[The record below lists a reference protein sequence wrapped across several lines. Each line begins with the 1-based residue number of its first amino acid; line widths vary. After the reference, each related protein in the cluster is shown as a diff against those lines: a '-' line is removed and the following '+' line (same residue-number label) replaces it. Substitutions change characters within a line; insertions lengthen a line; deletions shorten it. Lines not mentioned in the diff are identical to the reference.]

1 MNSSDVNHAP
11 VIIIGG
17 GPVGMMLAL
26 FLDYHGVRSLIVNRD
41 KETRLHPKG
50 NTHNSRTME
59 HYRRVGIA
67 SAIRKLGLPSTY
79 PRDITYF
86 TRLNSWELV
95 RFSMPSEKQRAVMA
109 RDDEITH
116 QIPEPLLRVNQ
127 MYVERYMHD
136 HLKKRE
142 NIKLRFGW
150 HAVSLEQD
158 DSGVNV
164 IIEDSTHSSRR
175 ESWRADYLI
184 GCDGSHSFVRKT
196 LGICYQGTDTAIAG
210 FLTGRMFSSHLRIP
224 ALHNRIL
231 RGKEAWMYNVMA
243 PGLRMLLISLNGK
256 DEFVLLSKPGT
267 ETEEPDDQK
276 MIQHIQAGC
285 GESVDVEI
293 IAHSVWH
300 GGLAQIAQRF
310 SEERIHLAGDAIHLF
325 SPTGG
330 FGMNTGIDD
339 ASNLAWKL
347 AAVIQGW
354 AEPGLLSSYEIERM
368 PVAKR
373 NTAAARQLTQR
384 ASSLKIPDDIEIV
397 DSLTAQRSRLEFGDA
412 LQVFR
417 NQFSSPGI
425 ELGARYDHS
434 PLVCSDGETPP
445 LDDLDDYHP
454 DSSPGGR
461 LPHFWVQEAKGN
473 RRSLFD
479 LLGSGFSLLRIGV
492 DAPEVG
498 DLLRVANKRG
508 IPLNVIELP
517 TPDALALY
525 RYRLLLIR
533 PDQYIC
539 WRGNDHPENAD
550 ALFSRV
556 TGSKK
561 SE

>member
-1 MNSSDVNHAP
+1 MSTQAINHAP

-26 FLDYHGVRSLIVNRD
+26 LLDYHGVRSLIVNRD

-59 HYRRVGIA
+59 HYRRVGMSA
-67 SAIRKLGLPSTY
+67 AIRKLGLPSTY

-95 RFSMPSEKQRAVMA
+95 RFRMPSEQQRALMA
-109 RDDEITH
+109 QDDDVTH
-116 QIPEPLLRVNQ
+116 QMPEPLLRANQ
-127 MYVERYMHD
+127 MYVERYMYN
-136 HLKKRE
+136 HLKERE
-142 NIKLRFGW
+142 NINVRFGW
-150 HAVSLEQD
+150 HAVSFEQD
-158 DSGVNV
+158 ESGVNV
-164 IIEDSTHSSRR
+164 TLEDATHASRR
-175 ESWRADYLI
+175 ELWRADYLI

-196 LGICYQGTDTAIAG
+196 LGIGYQGTDTAIAG

-285 GESVDVEI
+285 GEPVDVEI

-300 GGLAQIAQRF
+300 GGLAQIAERF
-310 SEERIHLAGDAIHLF
+310 SEKRIHLAGDAIHLF

-354 AEPGLLSSYEIERM
+354 ADPELLTSYEIERM

-384 ASSLKIPDDIEIV
+384 ASSVKIPGDIDIAESPAA
-397 DSLTAQRSRLEFGDA
+397 DRSRLEFGDA

-417 NQFSSPGI
+417 SQFSSPGI
-425 ELGARYDHS
+425 ELGARYDTS
-434 PLVCSDGETPP
+434 PLICSDGEPSP
-445 LDDLDDYHP
+445 FDNLDDYHP
-454 DSSPGGR
+454 ESTPGGR
-461 LPHFWVQEAKGN
+461 LPHLWVEESNGD

-479 LLGSGFSLLRIGV
+479 LLGSGFSLLRIGA
-492 DAPEVG
+492 DAPDVS
-498 DLLRVANKRG
+498 DLLSVAKKRG
-508 IPLNVIELP
+508 IPIKVIELLS
-517 TPDALALY
+517 PDALALY
-525 RYRLLLIR
+525 RYPLLLIR

-539 WRGNDHPENAD
+539 WRGKDHPDNAD

-556 TGSKK
+556 TGSTM